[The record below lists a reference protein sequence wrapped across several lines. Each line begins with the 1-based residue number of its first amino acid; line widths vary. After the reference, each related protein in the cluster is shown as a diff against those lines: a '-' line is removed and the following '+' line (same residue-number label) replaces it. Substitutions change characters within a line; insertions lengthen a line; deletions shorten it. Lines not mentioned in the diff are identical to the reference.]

1 MRHRSAAADGVLIPQ
16 FSRSGFLTTASLFD
30 RQHPDQDKYSSFY
43 DDSVVMWPQDL
54 FLEAPQPRF
63 YFFYPQTRSVDH

>member
-1 MRHRSAAADGVLIPQ
+1 MKYRSTAADGVLTPQ

-30 RQHPDQDKYSSFY
+30 RQHPDQVKYSSFY

-54 FLEAPQPRF
+54 FLEAHQPRF
-63 YFFYPQTRSVDH
+63 YFFYPQTSSVDH